1 LAFSCWVALIF
12 RDAVEGVTPIA
23 VMVGADEPPLDPPD
37 ELLLEPVD
45 PQPANRKI
53 EKLRIRTVERRNND
67 IVWIGP
73 SFFQSA
79 WNAGSL
85 DGVAPEIP

>member
-1 LAFSCWVALIF
+1 
-12 RDAVEGVTPIA
+12 
-23 VMVGADEPPLDPPD
+23 MVGADEPPLDPPD

-73 SFFQSA
+73 SFFNQLGMQVL
-79 WNAGSL
+79 WTELHRRSL
-85 DGVAPEIP
+85 REWPLFPVIRESMT